1 MTRLIYLS
9 LIRYNS
15 ILLSLTLSSFIWSYL
30 TLLYL
35 TLSHLMLFILSY
47 SPSLFLS
54 VRLMPRH
61 VRKSVMLQPLLLLV
75 LRGRILRW
83 WGEKLISYCLFLISY
98 DITSSSF
105 FFILLF
111 LLHFTSLN
119 FIFIISFHSFSS
131 FVICLFS
138 FIPSLLLRTFF
149 SYSVFIFFW
158 CSLTSSFWLYSS
170 ILFSSITSFVFFH
183 PFLLYLPLSRLLFFH
198 LPCSP
203 FVSFFLFAS
212 YLISCSNLIST
223 LTYLLICVS
232 VMWML

>member
-1 MTRLIYLS
+1 
-9 LIRYNS
+9 
-15 ILLSLTLSSFIWSYL
+15 
-30 TLLYL
+30 
-35 TLSHLMLFILSY
+35 MLFILSY

-119 FIFIISFHSFSS
+119 FIFIISFRSSSPFHLFFLFYFPWCSLISSFYFTFTFRFDSLLYSPFTFFHLVFSS
-131 FVICLFS
+131 FIS
-138 FIPSLLLRTFF
+138 RALLSSHFFF
-149 SYSVFIFFW
+149 SHLIS
-158 CSLTSSFWLYSS
+158 SLVLISSPLSP
-170 ILFSSITSFVFFH
+170 IFSSVSAWCGC
-183 PFLLYLPLSRLLFFH
+183 
-198 LPCSP
+198 CS
-203 FVSFFLFAS
+203 
-212 YLISCSNLIST
+212 T
-223 LTYLLICVS
+223 
-232 VMWML
+232 